1 MDFVLHNKYSFEFAN
16 MTLNIFFNCGKT
28 FFNLQ
33 INNLDK
39 SNLIGSLDNAFIFTI
54 ADKTNLA
61 IYEEFNLDARP
72 GRWLEGVNRDDG
84 FWWTYIQ
91 NGKFNKDIPAKFNL

>member
-1 MDFVLHNKYSFEFAN
+1 MEKTF
-16 MTLNIFFNCGKT
+16 LNFNFDTEKNYFIFNCGKT

-61 IYEEFNLDARP
+61 IYEEF
-72 GRWLEGVNRDDG
+72 EKVNISFSQDG
-84 FWWTYIQ
+84 FNLKSIKL
-91 NGKFNKDIPAKFNL
+91 KFKYVINVCKVLVVKAKR